1 MPASFEHE
9 VLVELFRK
17 CGPLAPELL
26 RACTSTILEHDHVE
40 VTSIDLS
47 QVASAEYRADAVVEL
62 RDRTN
67 AVTAGVIVEIQLHKD
82 LDKRFSWPL
91 YVAALR
97 AKLRRPATLLVLT
110 RDRAMARWAAERIE
124 LGHPGFGLAPIVIEL
139 RDVPRSIDPVQ
150 AHKLPELAVLSA
162 IAHPALDTAA
172 TAFSAIEPLPADQKK
187 LYCDVI
193 RAKLPAALRQILEAS
208 MIKGYEYQSEF
219 ARLYYGEGHEKGLS
233 QGREEGLSQGREEGL
248 RTALLALAR
257 MRLPAVTD
265 DDVTAIGALRDE
277 GVLLEL
283 IGALGQAS
291 DATEMRA
298 AVDLAIRRSRG
309 A

>member
-1 MPASFEHE
+1 
-9 VLVELFRK
+9 
-17 CGPLAPELL
+17 
-26 RACTSTILEHDHVE
+26 
-40 VTSIDLS
+40 
-47 QVASAEYRADAVVEL
+47 
-62 RDRTN
+62 
-67 AVTAGVIVEIQLHKD
+67 
-82 LDKRFSWPL
+82 
-91 YVAALR
+91 
-97 AKLRRPATLLVLT
+97 
-110 RDRAMARWAAERIE
+110 MARWAAERIE

>member
-1 MPASFEHE
+1 MRASFEHE

-17 CGPLAPELL
+17 CGPLAPERL

-47 QVASAEYRADAVVEL
+47 
-62 RDRTN
+62 
-67 AVTAGVIVEIQLHKD
+67 
-82 LDKRFSWPL
+82 
-91 YVAALR
+91 
-97 AKLRRPATLLVLT
+97 
-110 RDRAMARWAAERIE
+110 RIE
-124 LGHPGFGLAPIVIEL
+124 LGHLGFGLAPIVIEF

-193 RAKLPAALRQILEAS
+193 RAKLPVALRQILEAS

-233 QGREEGLSQGREEGL
+233 QGREEGLSQGRG
-248 RTALLALAR
+248 
-257 MRLPAVTD
+257 
-265 DDVTAIGALRDE
+265 
-277 GVLLEL
+277 
-283 IGALGQAS
+283 S
-291 DATEMRA
+291 
-298 AVDLAIRRSRG
+298 RRSVASMASAPDRPSQSRSPTPPPRRSTT
-309 A
+309 ARS

>member
-1 MPASFEHE
+1 M
-9 VLVELFRK
+9 
-17 CGPLAPELL
+17 
-26 RACTSTILEHDHVE
+26 
-40 VTSIDLS
+40 TSIDLS

-62 RDRTN
+62 RDRAN
-67 AVTAGVIVEIQLHKD
+67 AVISGVIVEVQLHKD
-82 LDKRFSWPL
+82 LDKKFSWPL

-110 RDRAMARWAAERIE
+110 PDGAMARWAAERIE

-172 TAFSAIEPLPADQKK
+172 AAFSAIEPLPADQKK

-193 RAKLPAALRQILEAS
+193 RAKLPAALRETLEAS

-219 ARLYYGEGHEKGLS
+219 ARLYYGEGHEKG
-233 QGREEGLSQGREEGL
+233 REEGL

-257 MRLPAVTD
+257 TRLRGVTD
-265 DDVTAIGALRDE
+265 DDVTAIGGLRDE
-277 GVLLEL
+277 GVLIEL
-283 IGALGQAS
+283 ICVLGQAS
-291 DATEMRA
+291 DASEMRA
-298 AVDLAIRRSRG
+298 AVDLAIHRSRG
-309 A
+309 S